1 MKPKV
6 KLVDEDGNAFSILG
20 RCLKEAKKSNWSK
33 EEIERFMT
41 EARSGD
47 YDDLLRIVMKYF
59 EVK

>member
-6 KLVDEDGNAFSILG
+6 KLIGEDGNAFSILG
-20 RCLKEAKKSNWSK
+20 RYLKEAKKNNWSK

-59 EVK
+59 DVK